1 MTEGLKE
8 FELNEAQDKLLLF
21 SDQIVALFLLGVGLF
36 SVNEVIYQTMSET
49 SILLSVSYPD

>member
-1 MTEGLKE
+1 MSIEMTEGLKE

-36 SVNEVIYQTMSET
+36 
-49 SILLSVSYPD
+49 LLMRS